1 MQFNKRLFKLT
12 FQAKYVFIL
21 TILFGVISAVSAII
35 QAYFLSDIIDK
46 VFLKKFNLAG
56 VQLFIVIIVIV
67 SVIKS
72 VFLLLEQNY
81 ANKISSYIKM
91 KLRERISKHIF
102 ELGPTFLKSERSG
115 EISNTLINGVERLDA
130 YFSQFLPQLFFSAFI
145 PIIILVIVFQID
157 ILSTVVFIVTAPLIP
172 IFMVLIG
179 SISDQLNKKQWK
191 NLSLMSAFFL
201 DVIQGLYTI
210 KIFGKTKHIINKI
223 KLVSQSFKNSSMKVL
238 RVAFLS
244 ALVLEVLSTIS
255 IAIIAVEI
263 GLRLLSGNIEFQ
275 PALFILILA
284 PDFYN
289 PIRQLGA
296 RYHAGMEGV
305 EAAERIF
312 NILDTPILEF
322 KINKQKIDFLNSN
335 ITFENVNFTY
345 NDKQIPAVENLNFT
359 IECNKVTALI
369 GESGSGKTTTTN
381 LLLKFIQP
389 DSGVIKISNH
399 NLADLN
405 RDDWLKN
412 ISLISQT
419 PYLFHSSIKE
429 NLQIAKENI
438 TDEVLI
444 SSVKF
449 AKLDKLINKLPNGF
463 ETIIGE
469 HGTRL
474 SGGEAQRVAIARA
487 FLKDAPLLILDEPMA
502 NLDPTT
508 EAEIFDSIK
517 QLTKNKTVIIV
528 AHRLNTIK
536 SADNFLL
543 FNENKVVAQGKHD
556 ELLKSNKYYLELI
569 KKHRGSVD

>member
-1 MQFNKRLFKLT
+1 
-12 FQAKYVFIL
+12 
-21 TILFGVISAVSAII
+21 
-35 QAYFLSDIIDK
+35 
-46 VFLKKFNLAG
+46 
-56 VQLFIVIIVIV
+56 
-67 SVIKS
+67 
-72 VFLLLEQNY
+72 
-81 ANKISSYIKM
+81 
-91 KLRERISKHIF
+91 
-102 ELGPTFLKSERSG
+102 
-115 EISNTLINGVERLDA
+115 LDA

-438 TDEVLI
+438 TDGELI